1 MCGIVGVLGNHEAAP
16 LLVEALKR
24 LEYRGYDS
32 AGIATVHHGNLDR
45 RRAVG
50 KLVKLSD
57 LLVHEPLAGKS
68 GIGHTRWA
76 THGAATVAN
85 AHPHRAGGV
94 AVVHNG
100 IIENFRDLRA
110 ELAADGYAQESE
122 TDTETIALLARREMD
137 RGATPV
143 GAARDTLKRLH
154 GAFALCFL
162 FDGEED
168 LMIAARKG
176 SPLAIGWGTGE
187 MFVGSDA
194 IALAPMTDRI
204 TYLEEGDWAVITR
217 AGAQIFDATDRL
229 ANRAETR
236 MQIDSVRIEKAG
248 YKHFMA
254 KEIAEQPT
262 VIADALRHYTT
273 PDGTGVR
280 FPEGLDFTT
289 TDRLV
294 MVACGTGFYTCMVA
308 KYWFEQ
314 LAGLPV
320 DVDVGSEFR
329 YRDPVLSPN
338 STAIFV
344 SQSGETADTLA
355 ALRHVQGHV
364 AKVMALVNV
373 ATSTMARES
382 DLPLP
387 ILAGI
392 EVSVASSKAFTCQL
406 TVLALM
412 ALKAAQDRGRM
423 DAETVRTHVAALQL
437 LPGLF
442 NHALAASAGIAD
454 IAEELA
460 STRDVLFLGR
470 GAMYPLALEGA
481 LKLKELS
488 YIHAEGYASGE
499 LKHGPIALIDG
510 QVPVIVLAP
519 KDALF
524 DKTVSNMQEVMA
536 RNGRVLLLSDADG
549 IAAAGQGTWK
559 TLTLPTVAPL
569 WAPILYAV
577 PAQLLA
583 YHTAIAKGTDV
594 DQPRNLAKSV
604 PDLPSSQDQSWANA
618 SPNCNPSI
626 SPSSL
631 SNISISPGPT
641 RPAPG

>member
-1 MCGIVGVLGNHEAAP
+1 MCGIVGVLGNHEVAP

-32 AGIATVHHGNLDR
+32 AGIATVNRGRLDR

-50 KLVKLSD
+50 KLVNLSD
-57 LLVHEPLAGKS
+57 LLVHEPLPGKS

-85 AHPHRAGGV
+85 AHPHRAGSA

-100 IIENFRDLRA
+100 IIENFKELRA
-110 ELAADGYAQESE
+110 ELAADGYVQESD
-122 TDTETIALLARREMD
+122 TDSEVVALLLRREID
-137 RGATPV
+137 RGASPV
-143 GAARDTLKRLH
+143 EAASATLKRLQ

-176 SPLAIGWGTGE
+176 SPLAIGWGEGE

-204 TYLEEGDWAVITR
+204 TYLEEGDWAVVTR
-217 AGAQIFDATDRL
+217 KGAQIFDAADRR

-236 MQIDSVRIEKAG
+236 VQMGATRIEKAG

-254 KEIAEQPT
+254 KEIAEQPV
-262 VIADALRHYTT
+262 VIADALKHYTT
-273 PDGTGVR
+273 PEGGLNL
-280 FPEGLDFTT
+280 PEALDFTT
-289 TDRLV
+289 VDRITL
-294 MVACGTGFYTCMVA
+294 VACGTASYACHVA

-314 LAGLPV
+314 IARLPA
-320 DVDVGSEFR
+320 DIDIASEFR
-329 YRDPVLSPN
+329 YRDPVLSPA
-338 STAIFV
+338 SMAVFV

-355 ALRHVQGHV
+355 ALRHVKERV
-364 AKVMALVNV
+364 AQVTAVVNV
-373 ATSTMARES
+373 PTSSIAREAG
-382 DLPLP
+382 LALP
-387 ILAGI
+387 ILAGV
-392 EVSVASSKAFTCQL
+392 EVGVASTKAFTCQL

-412 ALKAAQDRGRM
+412 ALKAACDRGLI
-423 DAETVRTHVAALQL
+423 DPPALAAHLETLRA
-437 LPGLF
+437 LPGLM
-442 NHALAASAGIAD
+442 NAALSLSDPVARVAKDLAKATD
-454 IAEELA
+454 I
-460 STRDVLFLGR
+460 LFLGR
-470 GAMYPLALEGA
+470 GPMFPLALEGA
-481 LKLKELS
+481 LKLKEIS

-499 LKHGPIALIDG
+499 LKHGPIALIDAS
-510 QVPVIVLAP
+510 VPVIVLAP

-536 RNGRVLLLSDADG
+536 RNGKVLLLSDTAG
-549 IAAAGQGTWK
+549 IETAGQGTWK
-559 TLTLPTVAPL
+559 TLALPEVAPL

-604 PDLPSSQDQSWANA
+604 
-618 SPNCNPSI
+618 
-626 SPSSL
+626 
-631 SNISISPGPT
+631 T
-641 RPAPG
+641 VE